1 VEQFLRSLIDQA
13 HGPAAYGTV
22 FGVLVACGLGVPL
35 PEDISLILGGYLAHA
50 GRVDLV
56 AMMAVGFAG
65 ILVGDSLIFFAGRR
79 AGSKVDSRAGLF
91 ARLVTPEKKSR
102 VELLFRKYG
111 EKIVMI
117 ARFMPGVRAVTYFL
131 AGGSGMSYWHFIF
144 WDGLAAIA
152 SAPVFVYLGYRFGGE
167 LEWLLKKLK
176 EGQVVVFGTLAV
188 GLLAYL
194 GWRQWKAR
202 QARGH

>member
-1 VEQFLRSLIDQA
+1 LEQFLRSLIDQA

-50 GRVDLV
+50 GRVDLL

-79 AGSKVDSRAGLF
+79 AGNKVDSRAGMF
-91 ARLVTPEKKSR
+91 ARLVTPEKKAR
-102 VELLFRKYG
+102 VELLFKKYG
-111 EKIVMI
+111 EKIVMV

-131 AGGSGMSYWHFIF
+131 AGGSGMSYGHFIF

-188 GLLAYL
+188 ALLLYL
-194 GWRQWKAR
+194 GWRQWKSR
-202 QARGH
+202 QVRSP